1 MHGHMA
7 NGIYV
12 LKAYP
17 NGTKCRL
24 GKDLV
29 WMRREDYTYKNVPY
43 QAPLIPK
50 LGNGEILDKNFRVL
64 TMTEG
69 WSCCLFEV

>member
-1 MHGHMA
+1 MHGHME

-17 NGTKCRL
+17 NSTKHRL

-29 WMRREDYTYKNVPY
+29 WMRREDYTYNNVPY
-43 QAPLIPK
+43 QAPLVPK
-50 LGNGEILDKNFRVL
+50 LGNGEILDENFGVL
-64 TMTEG
+64 TMMEG
-69 WSCCLFEV
+69 QSCCLFEV